1 MAIGKMVGAG
11 IGTACAVLAAA
22 AFVPALAV
30 ADVEPNNS
38 VFDPEGP
45 LVGGQDY
52 SGTLSSGNRDDWYV
66 FYTDGVQQLHL
77 ASPQAGGQACINV
90 RLTDANGR
98 PIAPDYT
105 SGAGTSR
112 FFVHASSSPPP
123 FGPACPAEMSYS
135 FRVDSTGTLGP
146 GPGKLPVKGTREPN
160 ETLADAGGPLVA
172 GTWYFSRLETVN
184 DHDWLH
190 FYVRPGAGPV
200 DVETVTFGGEACAG
214 HHLFLTNARGD
225 ELNTSV
231 RQRGVIEHLTT
242 TVGRSGAKLFVH
254 SFGPTLSNCVGAS
267 AVVKVGPDDAIMT
280 KAQVRA
286 TCAKARRDVRR
297 HVRRVAADKRAI
309 ARADGAPSRGQKRRL
324 ASDRR
329 KLKSARRLVGGYC

>member
-1 MAIGKMVGAG
+1 MAIGKTVRAG

-22 AFVPALAV
+22 ALAPALAA

-45 LVGGQDY
+45 IVGGQDY

-66 FYTDGVQQLHL
+66 LYTDGVQQLHL
-77 ASPQAGGQACINV
+77 TSPQAGAQACLNV

-105 SGAGTSR
+105 SGAGTTR
-112 FFVHASSSPPP
+112 FFVHANSSPPP
-123 FGPACPAEMSYS
+123 FGPSCPAEMSYS

-172 GTWYFSRLETVN
+172 GTWYFSKLETVN

-267 AVVKVGPDDAIMT
+267 AVVKVGPDAAIMT

-286 TCAKARRDVRR
+286 TCGKGRRVVRR
-297 HVRRVAADKRAI
+297 SRQDVAAVKRAV
-309 ARADGAPSRGQKRRL
+309 ARAGGSPSRAQ
-324 ASDRR
+324 RR
-329 KLKSARRLVGGYC
+329 KLAQERRQLRGGRRLVTVYC